1 MVIQWQDR
9 ITVDPNV
16 MFGKPVIKGTRIPV
30 ELILEKLA
38 NGETYDQLLK
48 SYPRIKKEDISACLF
63 YAQYSIKNDIIYTA
77 TI

>member
-63 YAQYSIKNDIIYTA
+63 YAQHSIKNDIIYTA